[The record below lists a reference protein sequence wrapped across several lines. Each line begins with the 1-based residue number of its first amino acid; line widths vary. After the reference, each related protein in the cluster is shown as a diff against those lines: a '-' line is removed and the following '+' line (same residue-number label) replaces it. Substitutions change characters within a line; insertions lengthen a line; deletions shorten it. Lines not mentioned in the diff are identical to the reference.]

1 MPKQSSGPLVDLPAD
16 PPSVEIALPPSAPNP
31 GRRQWLGGGLALS
44 GLALS
49 GIGVLGSRP
58 AHAQTPAWPLAKP
71 IRMIVNFP
79 AAGSPDLVARAVAPA
94 VALALGQQ
102 IVVDN
107 RGGAGGIIG
116 SDAAAKS
123 APDGYT
129 FLCSSGSGASI
140 VPFVTPKMPYDQDRD
155 LIPVAA
161 GARLQLFLVV
171 RADAP
176 YKTYAEFIA
185 HAKRNPG
192 RMSYGTPGNGTS
204 PHIAGEMLKADAGI
218 FTVHIPYR
226 GSGAAL
232 QDLLGGNLDYL
243 LDPGIAFAH
252 VRAGRLRLLA
262 VTAPKRMEVF
272 PDAPTLDEL
281 GLKNFDAGTTHGF
294 WAPTGTP
301 ALIVE
306 RMNREINRALMLPA
320 AQDAIRGIGAEP
332 TPMSPQAFGALIKAD
347 AQRFSKII
355 KDRNI
360 IHD

>member
-1 MPKQSSGPLVDLPAD
+1 MPDRHHRD
-16 PPSVEIALPPSAPNP
+16 
-31 GRRQWLGGGLALS
+31 RRQLLGAGLALA
-44 GLALS
+44 GMAAL
-49 GIGVLGSRP
+49 P
-58 AHAQTPAWPLAKP
+58 ARAQAPAWPAAKP

-79 AAGSPDLVARAVAPA
+79 AGGSPDIVARAVAPA
-94 VALALGQQ
+94 LAQALGQQ
-102 IVVDN
+102 IVVEN

-140 VPFVTPKMPYDQDRD
+140 VPYVTPKMPFDHDKD

-171 RADAP
+171 RGDAP

-192 RMSYGTPGNGTS
+192 KMSYGTPGNGTS
-204 PHIAGEMLKADAGI
+204 PHIAGEMLKSQAGI
-218 FTVHIPYR
+218 FSVHIPYR
-226 GSGAAL
+226 GSAAAL

-243 LDPGIAFAH
+243 LDPGIAFSH
-252 VRAGRLRLLA
+252 VRSGRLRLLA
-262 VTAPKRMEVF
+262 VTSPKRLPIF

-281 GLKNFDAGTTHGF
+281 GLKGFDAGTTHGF
-294 WAPTGTP
+294 WAPAGTP
-301 ALIVE
+301 GPIVE
-306 RMNREINRALMLPA
+306 RMNREINKALMLPA
-320 AQDAIRGIGAEP
+320 AAEAIRGIGAEP
-332 TPMSPQAFGALIKAD
+332 TPMSPAEFGALTKAD
-347 AQRFSKII
+347 AKRFAQII

-360 IHD
+360 VHD